1 FPKGMYQRVRA
12 EGLESLRNSIVAIEP
27 RFTKHVEALTDWQ
40 QFSLL
45 SVESSFCPK
54 WYLPG
59 LLLIGDA
66 AHVMSPIG
74 GVGINYAIQDAV
86 AAANLLGEHLKT
98 GSISVEDLAK
108 VQRRREL
115 PT

>member
-1 FPKGMYQRVRA
+1 
-12 EGLESLRNSIVAIEP
+12 
-27 RFTKHVEALTDWQ
+27 
-40 QFSLL
+40 
-45 SVESSFCPK
+45 
-54 WYLPG
+54 
-59 LLLIGDA
+59 
-66 AHVMSPIG
+66 MSPIG